1 MPGGDR
7 VGKNLDTVIIRA
19 FCTVI
24 VAVMYVG
31 IFIVPIG
38 LKLVNIILPLWLKII
53 LIVIMGEIIMAA
65 IIIDEKMQ
73 IIEEERNG
81 RKEKLE

>member
-19 FCTVI
+19 LCNVL
-24 VAVMYVG
+24 AALMYVG
-31 IFIVPIG
+31 IFIVLIG
-38 LKLVNIILPLWLKII
+38 LDLINIILPSWLKIT
-53 LIVIMGEIIMAA
+53 LIAIMGIFVMAA
-65 IIIDEKMQ
+65 ITIDERMQ

>member
-1 MPGGDR
+1 M
-7 VGKNLDTVIIRA
+7 DTVIICA
-19 FCTVI
+19 LCNVL
-24 VAVMYVG
+24 AALMYVG

-38 LKLVNIILPLWLKII
+38 LDLVNIILPSWLKNT
-53 LIVIMGEIIMAA
+53 LIAIMGIFVIAA
-65 IIIDEKMQ
+65 IAIDEKMQ

>member
-1 MPGGDR
+1 M
-7 VGKNLDTVIIRA
+7 GKNLDTVIIRA

-38 LKLVNIILPLWLKII
+38 LNLVNIILPLWLKII

>member
-1 MPGGDR
+1 MR
-7 VGKNLDTVIIRA
+7 KNMDTVIICA
-19 FCTVI
+19 LCNVL
-24 VAVMYVG
+24 AALMYVG

-38 LKLVNIILPLWLKII
+38 LDLVNIILPSWLKNT
-53 LIVIMGEIIMAA
+53 LIAIMGIFVIAA
-65 IIIDEKMQ
+65 IAIDEKMQ